1 MTGKRRTIYMPEED
15 WESVESEASGER
27 RSVSWYLMELHRKN
41 VGSVKREKPVVVPKE
56 NLKPVVQ
63 RKAAKP
69 PEAPEPTIGEDAVK
83 SQVLVSEDEVVEAIV
98 VLSDSLIGPGK
109 AVEDWR
115 IGIKPM
121 PKGGKK

>member
-1 MTGKRRTIYMPEED
+1 MAMD
-15 WESVESEASGER
+15 
-27 RSVSWYLMELHRKN
+27 RSVSWYLMELHRRN
-41 VGSVKREKPVVVPKE
+41 VGSVKPEKPVVVPKE
-56 NLKPVVQ
+56 NPKPVVQ
-63 RKAAKP
+63 KKAAKP